1 MLVKTSIKDSVFE
14 AHLSQ
19 RLSFADN
26 GLFRKLLEEML
37 ASNTRHWVLN
47 VSELTSLDSA
57 GLGMFILAMEN
68 AKKTGPTLVLR
79 SPTEHV
85 RKLIELSKMDKL
97 IKVEN

>member
-1 MLVKTSIKDSVFE
+1 MIVKTLIKDSVFE

-26 GLFRKLLEEML
+26 GLFRKLLEEMQ
-37 ASNTRHWVLN
+37 AANARHWVLN

-68 AKKTGPTLVLR
+68 AKKASATLVLR